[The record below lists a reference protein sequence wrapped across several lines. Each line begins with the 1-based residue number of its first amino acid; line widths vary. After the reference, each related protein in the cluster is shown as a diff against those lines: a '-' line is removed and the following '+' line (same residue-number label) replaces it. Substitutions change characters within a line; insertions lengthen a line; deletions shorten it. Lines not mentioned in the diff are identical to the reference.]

1 MFAATKGAGA
11 RRSVSETFTSTTSWV
26 SPTSRIAVASGYGGP
41 ATADSETFGETGYA
55 YATFVFTPQPT
66 APYAQW
72 GTLDAAAN
80 NIESIISGNVGT
92 NFISLPSPQYFIDP
106 SDNYSSIT
114 YGPAF
119 WIVGNTAIK
128 VQRGSHPST
137 GNILFSQLG
146 AGGDFGWYV
155 AATYRVLGSN
165 GSSTDA
171 FSLSFAGGTLV
182 GPVPYRTAAAPATT
196 TYTNITV
203 IPGTTYTINV
213 PPGGSLT
220 ITYLV

>member
-11 RRSVSETFTSTTSWV
+11 RKSVSETFTSTTSWV
-26 SPTSRIAVASGYGGP
+26 SPTSRIEVASGYGGA

-55 YATFVFTPQPT
+55 YASFAGVPQPN

-80 NIESIISGNVGT
+80 NIVSIISGNVGT
-92 NFISLPSPQYFIDP
+92 NYISLPSPQYFVD
-106 SDNYSSIT
+106 SADRYSSIT

-128 VQRGSHPST
+128 VQRGSHPSS
-137 GNILFSQLG
+137 GNILYSQLTS
-146 AGGDFGWYV
+146 GGDFGWYV
-155 AATYRVLGSN
+155 VATYRVLGNN
-165 GSSTDA
+165 GSSASA
-171 FSLSFAGGTLV
+171 FSLSFAGGTLT
-182 GPVPYRTAAAPATT
+182 GSVPYRTAVAPATT